1 MAELQEGDLGAESN
15 PEILALRN
23 ICTNLASGV
32 YPGLFSEP
40 AAIFWIE
47 YSELSR
53 RILLNGKKLL
63 AKPNFCSENEMVFT
77 YLYQNPGRRINIKEL
92 EEKATGEPIK
102 KNLHEIIRDLRFKGD
117 LAHIFFDVSKTSI
130 RFRKSVASSELSAL
144 GLAKDKIES
153 IYLS

>member
-1 MAELQEGDLGAESN
+1 MAELQERDLGGNVSHPELAE
-15 PEILALRN
+15 LYKLCA
-23 ICTNLASGV
+23 NLASGIYNEIAPV
-32 YPGLFSEP
+32 
-40 AAIFWIE
+40 FWIE
-47 YSELSR
+47 YSECSR

-130 RFRKSVASSELSAL
+130 RFRKYVTSAELSAL
-144 GLAKDKIES
+144 GLEKEAIS
-153 IYLS
+153 LTYLY